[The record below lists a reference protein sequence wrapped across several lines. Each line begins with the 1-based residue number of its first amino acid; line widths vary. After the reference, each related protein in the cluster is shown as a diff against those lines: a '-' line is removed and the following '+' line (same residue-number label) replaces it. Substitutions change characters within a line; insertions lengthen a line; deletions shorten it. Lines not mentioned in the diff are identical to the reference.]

1 MSLFQMCYGPE
12 IHSIFWTI
20 QRNPEIGMD
29 ELVRK
34 FQYLPEGNITSL
46 VDAVIKFLLELEVI
60 QIDHAKKLWTKET
73 DLGMM
78 DIFNRFNKI
87 AEKYNDPI
95 NPNFVFTTMFYE
107 LFVKTGNLYI
117 KDLHFETNK
126 IFTKVSVSQEKIN
139 AWKRMMEYFGLG
151 YRYYNGGFYALPQL
165 KLMRNLVNYTRN
177 WEGPLQIFFENH
189 INPIIPCIYN
199 GNVFNGFVYGVLN
212 LHEMGSVKL
221 SRKQDL
227 PFLSYG
233 DKKEW
238 NWISIGGSEA

>member
-1 MSLFQMCYGPE
+1 MSLFQICYGRE
-12 IHSIFWTI
+12 IHSIFGTI
-20 QRNPEIGMD
+20 QRYPNISMD
-29 ELVRK
+29 ELVNK
-34 FQYLPEGNITSL
+34 FQYYPEGNITSL

-60 QIDHAKKLWTKET
+60 KVDSIKQIQTTEV
-73 DLGMM
+73 DL
-78 DIFNRFNKI
+78 DIVTIFKRFNRIGENN
-87 AEKYNDPI
+87 NDPT

-107 LFVKTGNLYI
+107 LFVKTGDLCI

-126 IFTKVSVSQEKIN
+126 AFTKVLVSQEKIN

-151 YRYYNGGFYALPQL
+151 YRYLNGSFYALPQL
-165 KLMRNLVNYTRN
+165 KLMKSLINYIGK

-212 LHEMGSVKL
+212 VNEMGLVTL

-233 DKKEW
+233 DKKQW
-238 NWISIGGSEA
+238 NWISIGGPEN